1 MNRRLSIP
9 SFSPPVPPQSEK
21 ARMWLSLGS
30 EAWSVNS
37 AFAIPDT
44 SHSGL
49 GAIEGGHA
57 IENRLL
63 PFSGSPVDDVITAG
77 LSASLHGAFAHTGK
91 LCRRGSAVALG
102 TATAISPT
110 HILVA
115 RHGLNQFR
123 LSDLH
128 FRIDGREREM
138 RLVEDGARHGY
149 DYAVLEVVAHS
160 FESFVRLDPVQ
171 PPVSGFA
178 VGYAPD
184 DQLILHAEDKPLA
197 TSFFLQEVNYLPT
210 EAGMSGAVYRD
221 MVTGNGFALHIKRC
235 VEGLFEGQNTG
246 ILVSEL
252 LQSLPM
258 TSALSQLCRGEY
270 DMPSIEMPHPFSC
283 FSTAMADEI
292 DQGGGLGWSDLRT
305 LFQDQLGVY
314 KTYFLTPHMKVG
326 LAAMS
331 MAVHDVSV
339 YPKTAVPL
347 IIEIMAPNLVSARA
361 KIEAIHQSGRMA
373 KNPVT
378 LLIALNQE
386 VASLSDKATNLTLEG
401 LKKQAIDLSTQM
413 KKYKIPG
420 ACIPFVW
427 ISTDP
432 NKLLNAKNKETNR
445 GYVFPFLE
453 ARSLLSLHPEVQP
466 HDKVLKFDCPPVVR
480 WMDAD
485 VMSDILLAPVAP
497 GDTERAF
504 QCMLDN
510 VSRAEKSLA
519 SGGYVWDT
527 TNIAK
532 RLMGLKLISSPDDGV
547 VARMQA
553 LITAIN
559 TNELALREDI
569 LKIFGVKSVYWPE
582 PNLYAGYGVRTQ
594 GAVNA
599 YEMAKQL
606 KGRPQDKESVYLVN
620 VNLVTGGMMIPCL
633 SAVKPIKDYLDGFFE
648 VMVRQS
654 KADVV
659 DVAIVRSAICD
670 IRQTHLNADNVAD
683 IHRWHNRGNGDNSHN
698 RFNEAA
704 CAEVCETHLS
714 ACANKIV
721 DLLRPKTE
729 LRNKTEAKQSR

>member
-49 GAIEGGHA
+49 GAIKGGYA

-63 PFSGSPVDDVITAG
+63 PFSGRPVGDVITAG

-115 RHGLNQFR
+115 RHCLNQFR

-128 FRIDGREREM
+128 FRIDGSEREM

-184 DQLILHAEDKPLA
+184 DQLILHAEDKPLSC
-197 TSFFLQEVNYLPT
+197 SFFLQEVNYLPT

-235 VEGLFEGQNTG
+235 VGGLFEGQNTG

-270 DMPSIEMPHPFSC
+270 GMPSIEMPHPFSC

-292 DQGGGLGWSDLRT
+292 DQGGEPGVGQIRKV
-305 LFQDQLGVY
+305 FQNELDKNQ
-314 KTYFLTPHMKVG
+314 KAHFLTPHMKVG
-326 LAAMS
+326 PC
-331 MAVHDVSV
+331 V
-339 YPKTAVPL
+339 YSSAEITTPNFSNFFKKIDPYSSTTAIPL
-347 IIEIMAPNLVSARA
+347 IIEVMETNRDCAMA
-361 KIEAIHQSGRMA
+361 KIDALVASGRLTR
-373 KNPVT
+373 NP
-378 LLIALNQE
+378 IALIVGLNTR
-386 VASLSDKATNLTLEG
+386 VAKLDNCKKEFDALINDSKTLAAHMQTRG
-401 LKKQAIDLSTQM
+401 IR
-413 KKYKIPG
+413 G
-420 ACIPFVW
+420 ACIPMVW
-427 ISTDP
+427 KPVTPDG
-432 NKLLNAKNKETNR
+432 
-445 GYVFPFLE
+445 GYVFPYLE
-453 ARSLLSLHPEVQP
+453 ARSILSLHPGIQP
-466 HDKVLKFDCPPVVR
+466 IHDQFLDLDTQPVFR
-480 WMDAD
+480 WMDSDVSDDPLMRPCRSEAD
-485 VMSDILLAPVAP
+485 KI
-497 GDTERAF
+497 R
-504 QCMLDN
+504 
-510 VSRAEKSLA
+510 EKKLQTA
-519 SGGYVWDT
+519 LYPIARDANLIGSGGYSWQT
-527 TNIAK
+527 TQIKDRLKALK
-532 RLMGLKLISSPDDGV
+532 LMGLKRIPPCEDEIANTMIRV
-547 VARMQA
+547 VD
-553 LITAIN
+553 AIN
-559 TNELALREDI
+559 CWEAKVRTQLLTRLGHRGI
-569 LKIFGVKSVYWPE
+569 YWPE
-582 PNLYAGYGVRTQ
+582 PNLYSSFAIRQ
-594 GAVNA
+594 NGAVSA
-599 YEMAKQL
+599 YEWAKGNSGKSQ
-606 KGRPQDKESVYLVN
+606 QQESTYVV
-620 VNLVTGGMMIPCL
+620 
-633 SAVKPIKDYLDGFFE
+633 SAAAITDGIFDPALATTKPIKDSYADWDTFFE
-648 VMVRQS
+648 RMVPLIRAR
-654 KADVV
+654 KA

-670 IRQTHLNADNVAD
+670 IRQTHLKTGNVAA
-683 IHRWHNRGNGDNSHN
+683 IHVWHNRDNRRN

-704 CAEVCETHLS
+704 CAEVCETHLFG
-714 ACANKIV
+714 CADEIIK
-721 DLLRPKTE
+721 LLCPKTE
-729 LRNKTEAKQSR
+729 LPK